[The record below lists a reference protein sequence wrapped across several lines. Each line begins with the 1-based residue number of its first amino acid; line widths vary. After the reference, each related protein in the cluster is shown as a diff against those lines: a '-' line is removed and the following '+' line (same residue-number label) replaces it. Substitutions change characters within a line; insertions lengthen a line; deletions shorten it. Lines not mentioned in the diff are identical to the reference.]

1 MGHVPLTDPD
11 GQAVAERTAIFLSG
25 EQLVGKGVIDHGVLR
40 LAVLSQRHGDVAV
53 MQAADEVGGAVNGV
67 HDEGPRT
74 GQGRVIPL
82 LAQKVRLR
90 QQGQQ
95 LPLQKALHRHVVLG
109 DEVGGAV
116 LFHGGPLDVM
126 GLADD
131 VAGAADD
138 ALQLMQHIC
147 SHMSS
152 LLMTVPACAPVS
164 VSCMTAGCPATSTA
178 SSPDAIRQGHR

>member
-1 MGHVPLTDPD
+1 
-11 GQAVAERTAIFLSG
+11 
-25 EQLVGKGVIDHGVLR
+25 
-40 LAVLSQRHGDVAV
+40 
-53 MQAADEVGGAVNGV
+53 MQAADEVGGAVNGI
-67 HDEGPRT
+67 HDEGPRA

-90 QQGQQ
+90 QQSQQ

-126 GLADD
+126 SLADD

-178 SSPDAIRQGHR
+178 SSLDAIRQGHR